1 MENRGRRGG
10 GGTKR
15 AGFRQGTGRNS
26 GRRVGNLAVHAACK
40 LHLLRIR
47 IVLWGQGE
55 KSIMN
60 NIKIIGAGAGTGKTF
75 RLSQE
80 VSDAVL
86 KRGVQPENIIIMTFT
101 RKAASELLSR
111 VGQTLIKNGAP
122 REANLLRQALIGTIN
137 GVCGSLLE
145 RLRSM
150 PGLQCGRGSLLR
162 TKRKCSF
169 PRQCPKQSHL
179 SSQWRWRNWIE

>member
-1 MENRGRRGG
+1 
-10 GGTKR
+10 
-15 AGFRQGTGRNS
+15 
-26 GRRVGNLAVHAACK
+26 
-40 LHLLRIR
+40 
-47 IVLWGQGE
+47 
-55 KSIMN
+55 MN

-145 RLRSM
+145 RFAFHAGLAVRQRVITEDEEKMFFSKAMSQTITPELSMEMEELDRIMSSAGKRGDDDRSW
-150 PGLQCGRGSLLR
+150 QDRC
-162 TKRKCSF
+162 
-169 PRQCPKQSHL
+169 
-179 SSQWRWRNWIE
+179 